1 MRGLTPKIALRRL
14 RIGNPPRTCGGEPYA
29 ADLPPARGRSAPHMR
44 GGTHHEKHPQGTQ
57 KIRPAHAG
65 MNLNPKKSV
74 ACILHPPRT
83 CGGEPSVKTLIRAVG
98 RSAPHMRG

>member
-1 MRGLTPKIALRRL
+1 MRGGTPKIALHRL

-65 MNLNPKKSV
+65 VNPPLKSLLSYG
-74 ACILHPPRT
+74 LHPPRKS
-83 CGGEPSVKTLIRAVG
+83 GGELLPQLTHTATN
-98 RSAPHMRG
+98 